1 MQKLC
6 LNGTWH
12 LTGAG
17 YDCTGTIPGSVYSFL
32 LNNRLMEDPYYRQ
45 NELEALKLMEN
56 EFTFSKTFDFTPT
69 GDKVLLHCDGL
80 DTLCD
85 IYINGEHVAY
95 TDNMHRTYEF
105 DVTELLT
112 EGENEIVI
120 VFHPVNAYI
129 KEKQQQEPLRGTK
142 DCMEGFGHL
151 RKAFCMMGWDW
162 GPRLPDA
169 GIWKDIS
176 LFLLDSARIIEF
188 HVTQRHEE
196 GRVFITP
203 NVQTDKA
210 AEVRVTVK
218 TPTGESLTVEAN
230 QETEIVNP
238 KLWWPNGLGS
248 QPLYTITAEVLYD
261 HAETGAPK
269 AVADCKEKRIG
280 LRTLELIREKD
291 EYGECFCHEVN
302 GVRFFAM
309 GADYIPEDN
318 ILSRITPER
327 TGWLLKQCRDS
338 NFNAI
343 RVWGGGFYPHDFFFD
358 ICDELGIVVFMD
370 MMVACTVMPTE
381 KAMKENFKAELYDN
395 IKRIREHA
403 CLAVISGNNEVEE
416 EVAIWYK
423 MGLVSAETVKT
434 YLELFDHML
443 PNIIEELCPYV
454 PYISSSPTSYGFM
467 VEPQKENY
475 GDSHY
480 WQVWH
485 GNKPFTEFRDHFFRY
500 LSEFGFQSF
509 PCEKTVKA
517 FTVEKD
523 RNIFSRVMEMHQR
536 NGTANGKI
544 LTYLSDTFL
553 YPKDFGTLLYAS
565 QLLQAEAIRYGVE
578 HFRRNRGRCMGTLY
592 WQLNDIWPVASWAS
606 IDYYGRYKALQY
618 VAKRFYNPVVI
629 SCMETGEKTTRP
641 VITMEPGL
649 YDYETKAQLCVTN
662 DTLEEVKGIV
672 FWALR
677 DCTGSILKEGSSEL
691 TVPALSAKWLEEMD
705 FCKTDVE
712 KNYMSF
718 AFVVDGCTVS
728 EGTVLFTAPK
738 HFAFKDPGLRY
749 EVNGDEI
756 TVYADA
762 YARYVEIDSPDSDFL
777 LSDNFF
783 DMNAGSKTVKILEGT
798 PKTIALRSVY
808 DIR

>member
-176 LFLLDSARIIEF
+176 LFVLDSARIIEF

-756 TVYADA
+756 IVYADA